1 MSSTII
7 EEREENISMLK
18 ATAINRS
25 MTSTLSPRV
34 ISLNQYFRVLGQT
47 SLKSP
52 KGNSTKNAQ
61 KQILHVY
68 QTRLGFLQLIVF
80 TPTNLPR

>member
-52 KGNSTKNAQ
+52 KGNITITIVQKIHKN
-61 KQILHVY
+61 KFCMFIK
-68 QTRLGFLQLIVF
+68 
-80 TPTNLPR
+80 PD